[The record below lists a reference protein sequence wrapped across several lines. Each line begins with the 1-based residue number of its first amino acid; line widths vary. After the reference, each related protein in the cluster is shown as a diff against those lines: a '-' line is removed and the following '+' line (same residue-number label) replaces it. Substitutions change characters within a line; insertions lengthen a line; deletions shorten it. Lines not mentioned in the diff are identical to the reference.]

1 MPEMS
6 IDTQQSSIN
15 DEYYHK
21 GLANKKNWF
30 ALKPEQLSPR
40 NFMQLSSHPDMVFT
54 TPKQKALSLLKISE
68 DGLR

>member
-6 IDTQQSSIN
+6 IDTQQSSVN

-21 GLANKKNWF
+21 GLSNKKNWI

-40 NFMQLSSHPDMVFT
+40 NFVQLSSHPDMVFA
-54 TPKQKALSLLKISE
+54 TPK
-68 DGLR
+68 